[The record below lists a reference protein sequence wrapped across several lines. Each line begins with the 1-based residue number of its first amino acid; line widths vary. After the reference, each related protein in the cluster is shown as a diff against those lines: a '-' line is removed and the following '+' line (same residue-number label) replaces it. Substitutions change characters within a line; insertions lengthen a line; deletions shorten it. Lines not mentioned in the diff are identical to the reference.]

1 MCGSK
6 ITDLVGVQALVLL
19 VLNFCTTTISVNIST
34 VNNLTFF
41 LMMVAYVSIRYF
53 LHKNLFNW
61 SGYLR
66 ILVSWSNNE
75 RCGFNFGFDGHCCCS
90 F

>member
-1 MCGSK
+1 MTGKINEVRPVLNDPVNAKLGSDMPTFTHSHNSPDRFWCGSK

-41 LMMVAYVSIRYF
+41 LMIVAYV
-53 LHKNLFNW
+53 
-61 SGYLR
+61 
-66 ILVSWSNNE
+66 
-75 RCGFNFGFDGHCCCS
+75 
-90 F
+90 